1 MSSKLFINW
10 VTIKPDPTWKRKK
23 RKKKAEQ
30 VGLWGYVLT
39 AYQQASRPS
48 RAWRPVPTR
57 LQASWHSQSVQIRTF
72 YAPLGRSYT
81 STPLSYRLFG
91 GYVFPR
97 GATKGLGWRKMGL
110 IFFFSFLISWRGISV
125 SSFEDGKNGVILR
138 EIIHGRAFFL
148 FLFLLVVMGDK
159 DM

>member
-110 IFFFSFLISWRGISV
+110 IFFLFFPNFMTRYLCELVWRWEERRHIKGNNSWAGVFSF
-125 SSFEDGKNGVILR
+125 SFFVGGDGW
-138 EIIHGRAFFL
+138 
-148 FLFLLVVMGDK
+148 
-159 DM
+159 